1 MLNEIMFCP
10 NCGKDEQALNTYC
23 RQCGEFLPDHSDKK
37 RSFSMGG
44 NTPEEQIRVNLVLN
58 FLSGTVSLILAI
70 LLYATF
76 WNKPET
82 SPVIYIVA
90 AFLLAMCG
98 WQFSTFRVGLKL
110 KKTFELRKNGGEIE
124 NAMPGDKSV
133 FQSAKTKD
141 LLPEAD
147 FTDVVPTSVTE
158 NTTKHLSEKISRKS
172 S

>member
-1 MLNEIMFCP
+1 
-10 NCGKDEQALNTYC
+10 
-23 RQCGEFLPDHSDKK
+23 
-37 RSFSMGG
+37 MGG

-58 FLSGTVSLILAI
+58 FLSGAVSLILAI

-82 SPVIYIVA
+82 SQIIYIVA

-110 KKTFELRKNGGEIE
+110 KKAFDRRKNGGKIETAAQIE
-124 NAMPGDKSV
+124 NNV

-141 LLPEAD
+141 LLPKAD
-147 FTDVVPTSVTE
+147 FTNIVPASVTE
-158 NTTKHLSEKISRKS
+158 KTTKTLSESIKNRS

>member
-1 MLNEIMFCP
+1 MFCP
-10 NCGKDEQALNTYC
+10 NCGKGEQALNTYC
-23 RQCGEFLPDHSDKK
+23 RQGGEFLPDHSDKK
-37 RSFSMGG
+37 RNFAMGG
-44 NTPEEQIRVNLVLN
+44 NTPEEQIRVNLILN
-58 FLSGTVSLILAI
+58 FFSGMVSLILAI

-82 SPVIYIVA
+82 SQIIYIVA

-110 KKTFELRKNGGEIE
+110 KKTFERRKKGDKIE
-124 NAMPGDKSV
+124 NATQVDKNV

-147 FTDVVPTSVTE
+147 FSNPVPTSITE
-158 NTTKHLSEKISRKS
+158 NTTKTLSEKIKNS
-172 S
+172 SS

>member
-1 MLNEIMFCP
+1 
-10 NCGKDEQALNTYC
+10 
-23 RQCGEFLPDHSDKK
+23 
-37 RSFSMGG
+37 MGG
-44 NTPEEQIRVNLVLN
+44 NTPEEQIRVNLILN
-58 FLSGTVSLILAI
+58 FLSGTVSLILGI

-110 KKTFELRKNGGEIE
+110 KKTFDRRKNDGEIE
-124 NAMPGDKSV
+124 KATDKNV

-147 FTDVVPTSVTE
+147 FSNVVTPSITE
-158 NTTKHLSEKISRKS
+158 NTTKTLSEKIKTRS
-172 S
+172 SQTEK

>member
-1 MLNEIMFCP
+1 MFCS
-10 NCGKDEQALNTYC
+10 NCGKSDQVLNTYC
-23 RQCGEFLPDHSDKK
+23 RQCGEFLPDYADKK
-37 RSFSMGG
+37 RNFAMGG

-58 FLSGTVSLILAI
+58 FLSGMVSLILAI

-82 SPVIYIVA
+82 SPIIYIVA

-110 KKTFELRKNGGEIE
+110 KKTFDRRKLGDEIE
-124 NAMPGDKSV
+124 NSV
-133 FQSAKTKD
+133 QNDNSAFQPAQTKD

-147 FTDVVPTSVTE
+147 FANFVPITVTE
-158 NTTKHLSEKISRKS
+158 NTTKHLSEKVSKKS

>member
-1 MLNEIMFCP
+1 MYCSS
-10 NCGKDEQALNTYC
+10 CGKAEQALNTYC

-37 RSFSMGG
+37 RGFAMGG
-44 NTPEEQIRVNLVLN
+44 NTPEEQIRVNLILN
-58 FLSGTVSLILAI
+58 FLSGTVSLILGI

-110 KKTFELRKNGGEIE
+110 KKTFDRRKSGDEIE
-124 NAMPGDKSV
+124 NAKQAEKSV

-141 LLPEAD
+141 FLPEAN
-147 FTDVVPTSVTE
+147 FTDIVPTTVTE
-158 NTTKHLSEKISRKS
+158 NTTKHLSEKINRKS

>member
-1 MLNEIMFCP
+1 MFCS
-10 NCGKDEQALNTYC
+10 NCGKAGQVLNTYC
-23 RQCGEFLPDHSDKK
+23 RQCGEFLPDYSDKK
-37 RSFSMGG
+37 RNFTMGG

-58 FLSGTVSLILAI
+58 FLSGTVSFILAV
-70 LLYATF
+70 LLYAAF
-76 WNKPET
+76 WNKPGT

-110 KKTFELRKNGGEIE
+110 RKTFKRRKNGGETE
-124 NAMPGDKSV
+124 NAVQGNQSV

-147 FTDVVPTSVTE
+147 STDVVPTSVTE
-158 NTTKHLSEKISRKS
+158 NTTRHLAEKISRKS
-172 S
+172 SQTEQ

>member
-1 MLNEIMFCP
+1 MFCP
-10 NCGKDEQALNTYC
+10 NCGKAEQVLNTYC

-37 RSFSMGG
+37 RNFTMGG
-44 NTPEEQIRVNLVLN
+44 NTPEEQIRVNLILN

-82 SPVIYIVA
+82 SQVIYIVA

-110 KKTFELRKNGGEIE
+110 KKTFDRRKNDEIE
-124 NAMPGDKSV
+124 NAAQLDKSV
-133 FQSAKTKD
+133 FKSAKTKD

-147 FTDVVPTSVTE
+147 FTDVVPTTITE
-158 NTTKHLSEKISRKS
+158 NTTKHLSEKVSKKS